1 MVGVRTVE
9 LVCDAALD
17 AAVRE
22 AWRRLDAAGL
32 PSLATHT
39 HPTNRPHLTL
49 ATADEFPVGAQQ
61 RIASALATL
70 PVVVRTDGVV
80 FFEGKQAMAAWRL
93 VADEAL
99 LRLHEA
105 VWHALDGADRNPLHE
120 PGRWTPHL
128 SLARRVTP
136 GQRSAVALVSGAG
149 AEGRLIAGRSYDSA
163 SRTVR
168 ELTGADRRPPAAEEA
183 QQPGDASQRVAG
195 LS

>member
-1 MVGVRTVE
+1 MRTVE

-17 AAVRE
+17 AAVRD

-49 ATADEFPVGAQQ
+49 ATADEFPFGAED
-61 RIASALATL
+61 RVRAALAAL

-80 FFEGKQAMAAWRL
+80 FFEGRQAMAAWRL

-105 VWHALDGADRNPLHE
+105 VWQALDGADRNPLHE

-128 SLARRVTP
+128 SLARRVRLA
-136 GQRSAVALVSGAG
+136 QRDQVERVAG
-149 AEGRLIAGRSYDSA
+149 ASASGRLTAGRSYDSA
-163 SRTVR
+163 SRTVHD
-168 ELTGADRRPPAAEEA
+168 LPWPEA
-183 QQPGDASQRVAG
+183 
-195 LS
+195 